1 MPGLVNSSGPI
12 PALDSAFPDPCVT
25 PLPTPLGPVPMTI
38 PYPNLTLLVTAIVSQ
53 FKVFLMCM
61 PAHNL
66 TTVKPMSMGDTPGV
80 LLGVA
85 SKMVMGPARH
95 AMGSTNVFMGGPPC
109 TTLLCPTSQNGMS
122 PNIAGMTLTVSQ
134 LKTSVMR

>member
-1 MPGLVNSSGPI
+1 MPGLVNSSGPV
-12 PALDSAFPDPCVT
+12 PALDFAFPDPCVT
-25 PLPTPLGPVPMTI
+25 PMGPVPTVI

-85 SKMVMGPARH
+85 SGMVMGPARH

-109 TTLLCPTSQNGMS
+109 TSLLCPTSQNGMS
-122 PNIAGMTLTVSQ
+122 PNIAGMTLTISQ